1 MMGEV
6 IGMAASVC
14 KNNNTLPRGIFENYF
29 SELQKFMEVGIGNPD
44 W

>member
-1 MMGEV
+1 MGEV

-14 KNNNTLPRGIFENYF
+14 KRNNTLPRGVFERHLP
-29 SELQKFMEVGIGNPD
+29 ELQQLMETGIGNPG